1 MAELKKSDSV
11 TIKVE
16 LSSWTDRKGEVHEGL
31 SIREFIKT
39 KNYEGPGKN
48 GLFIPKE
55 LIPEFKKSVDNIKL

>member
-16 LSSWTDRKGEVHEGL
+16 NSSWTDRKGEIHEGL

-39 KNYEGPGKN
+39 EKYTGPGKN
-48 GLFIPKE
+48 GLFVPKE
-55 LIPEFKKSVDNIKL
+55 IISEFKKAVSEIDE

>member
-16 LSSWTDRKGEVHEGL
+16 MSSWTDRKGEVHEGL
-31 SIREFIKT
+31 SLREFVKT
-39 KNYEGPGKN
+39 KTYDGPGRN

-55 LIPEFKKSVDNIKL
+55 LVSEFKKAVSDI